1 MSAVAPDGAGAHID
15 RMNNVA
21 PFDPGAFRAQFP
33 ILEREVYGK
42 PLRYLDNAASVQKP
56 QVVIDAVTQAMAHG
70 YANVHRGL
78 HALSNE
84 ATTGYERARESARAY
99 LNAASPDEIVFTMG
113 GTDGF
118 NLAANAIGQGIS
130 EGDEIVLTVM
140 EHHSNIVPWHFLRER
155 YGVVLRWLDVDAD
168 GNVDMDAYR
177 AALSNRTRVVAVTHQ
192 SNVLGAYTPLA
203 QMAAMAHEAG
213 ALILADG
220 CQATVH
226 GPVDVQALGVDLYVA
241 TGHKLYAPSGIGILY
256 GRKALLDALPPY
268 RGGGEMIDQVTTE
281 TVTYNDAP
289 HRFEAGTPPIV
300 EAIGLGA
307 ALDWL
312 MGQDIEGLRAH
323 EDALTA
329 YAHEVL
335 GAREAVTIYG
345 QQTGKGPVVAFNLG
359 GAHPHDVATILD
371 RQGVAVRAGHHCCQP
386 LMKRLGVSA
395 TARASFAAYNAT
407 EEIDALGEAVD
418 KAAKLLL

>member
-1 MSAVAPDGAGAHID
+1 MTAAPSD
-15 RMNNVA
+15 RA
-21 PFDPGAFRAQFP
+21 PFDPDAFRAQFP
-33 ILEREVYGK
+33 ILTREVHGR
-42 PLRYLDNAASVQKP
+42 PLAYLDNAASVQKP
-56 QVVIDAVTQAMAHG
+56 RVVIDRLSELMTTS

-84 ATTGYERARESARAY
+84 ATTAYERARESARAY
-99 LNAASPDEIVFTMG
+99 LNAVSPDEIVFTMG

-118 NLAANAIGQGIS
+118 NLASNALGQHVIG
-130 EGDEIVLTVM
+130 EGDEIILTVM

-155 YGVVLRWLDVDAD
+155 RGAKLVWLDVDED

-177 AALSNRTRVVAVTHQ
+177 AAFTDRTKLVAVTHQ

-203 QMAAMAHEAG
+203 EMAAIAHEHE

-226 GPVDVQALGVDLYVA
+226 GPVDVQALGVDFYVC
-241 TGHKLYAPSGIGILY
+241 TGHKLYGPSGIGIVY
-256 GRKALLDALPPY
+256 GRKELLEALPPY
-268 RGGGEMIDQVTTE
+268 RGGGEMIDVVTRDR
-281 TVTYNDAP
+281 VTYNVAP
-289 HRFEAGTPPIV
+289 HRFEAGTPPIL

-307 ALDWL
+307 ALDWM
-312 MGQDIEGLRAH
+312 MGQDIQGLRAH

-329 YAHEVL
+329 HAMETL
-335 GAREAVTIYG
+335 GGMNDVTVYG
-345 QQTGKGPVVAFNLG
+345 RQDGKGPVVAFNID

-386 LMKRLGVSA
+386 LMAELGVSA
-395 TARASFAAYNAT
+395 TARASFAAYNT
-407 EEIDALGEAVD
+407 HDEIDALAGAVR
-418 KAAKLLL
+418 KAATMLA

>member
-1 MSAVAPDGAGAHID
+1 MS
-15 RMNNVA
+15 MT
-21 PFDPGAFRAQFP
+21 FDVQDFRAQFP
-33 ILEREVYGK
+33 ILGREVYGK

-56 QVVIDAVTQAMAHG
+56 QVVIDRLTEVMTSG

-84 ATTGYERARESARAY
+84 ATTAYEQARESARAY
-99 LNAASPDEIVFTMG
+99 LGAASPDEVIFTMG

-118 NLAANAIGQGIS
+118 NLAANALGQGWGA
-130 EGDEIVLTVM
+130 GDEVVLTVM

-155 YGVVLRWLDVDAD
+155 KGVVLRWLDVDED
-168 GNVDMDAYR
+168 GNVDLDAYR
-177 AALSNRTRVVAVTHQ
+177 ALLSDRTRLVAVTHQ

-203 QMAAMAHEAG
+203 EMARIAHEAG

-241 TGHKLYAPSGIGILY
+241 TGHKLYGPSGIGLLY
-256 GRKALLDALPPY
+256 GRKDLLDAMPPY
-268 RGGGEMIDQVTTE
+268 RGGGEMIDEVHTDRI
-281 TVTYNDAP
+281 TYNVAP
-289 HRFEAGTPPIV
+289 HRFEAGTPPIL

-312 MGQDIEGLRAH
+312 RGQDVGALRAH
-323 EDALTA
+323 EDALTTHA
-329 YAHEVL
+329 TEALDGL
-335 GAREAVTIYG
+335 GFVTVYG
-345 QQTGKGPVVAFNLG
+345 HQEGKGPVVAFNLD

-386 LMKRLGVSA
+386 LMERLGVSA
-395 TARASFAAYNAT
+395 TARASFAAYNT
-407 EEIDALGEAVD
+407 HEEVDALAD
-418 KAAKLLL
+418 ALNKARELLG

>member
-1 MSAVAPDGAGAHID
+1 MTAAPAPGPVPTDP
-15 RMNNVA
+15 A
-21 PFDPGAFRAQFP
+21 PFDADAFRAAFP
-33 ILEREVYGK
+33 ILSREVYGR
-42 PLRYLDNAASVQKP
+42 PLAYLDNAASVQKP
-56 QVVIDAVTQAMAHG
+56 RVVIDRLSELMTTS

-84 ATTGYERARESARAY
+84 ATTAYERARESARAY
-99 LNAASPDEIVFTMG
+99 LNAGSPDEIVFTMG

-118 NLAANAIGQGIS
+118 NLAANALGQHVIG
-130 EGDEIVLTVM
+130 EGDEIILTVM

-155 YGVVLRWLDVDAD
+155 RGAKLVWLDVDED

-177 AALSNRTRVVAVTHQ
+177 AAFTDRTKLVAVTHQ

-203 QMAAMAHEAG
+203 EMAAIAHEAG

-226 GPVDVQALGVDLYVA
+226 GPVDVRALGVDLYVA
-241 TGHKLYAPSGIGILY
+241 TGHKLYGPSGIGLLY

-268 RGGGEMIDQVTTE
+268 RGGGEMIDQVTLDA
-281 TVTYNDAP
+281 VTYNDAP
-289 HRFEAGTPPIV
+289 HRFEAGTPPIL
-300 EAIGLGA
+300 EAIGLGT
-307 ALDWL
+307 ALEFV
-312 MGQDIEGLRAH
+312 MGQDVAGLRAH
-323 EDALTA
+323 EDGLTA

-335 GAREAVTIYG
+335 GARADLDLYG
-345 QQTGKGPVVAFNLG
+345 AQAGKGPVVAFNLA
-359 GAHPHDVATILD
+359 GAHPHDVATVLD

-395 TARASFAAYNAT
+395 TARASFAAYNT
-407 EEIDALGEAVD
+407 REEVERLDAALD

>member
-1 MSAVAPDGAGAHID
+1 MRGMTDAPAPGRAPAD
-15 RMNNVA
+15 RP
-21 PFDPGAFRAQFP
+21 PFDPAAFRDAFP
-33 ILEREVYGK
+33 ILDREVYGRR
-42 PLRYLDNAASVQKP
+42 LAYLDNAASVQKP
-56 QVVIDAVTQAMAHG
+56 RVVIDRMAEAMATS

-84 ATTGYERARESARAY
+84 TTTAYERARESARAY
-99 LNAASPDEIVFTMG
+99 LGAASPDEIVFTMG

-118 NLAANAIGQGIS
+118 NLAGNALGQHAIG
-130 EGDEIVLTVM
+130 EGDEIILTVM

-155 YGVVLRWLDVDAD
+155 KGARLVWLDVDQD
-168 GNVDMDAYR
+168 GNVDLDAYR
-177 AALSNRTRVVAVTHQ
+177 AAFTDRTKLVAVTHQ

-203 QMAAMAHEAG
+203 EMAAIAHEHG

-241 TGHKLYAPSGIGILY
+241 TGHKLYGPSGIGILY

-289 HRFEAGTPPIV
+289 HRFEAGTPPIL
-300 EAIGLGA
+300 EAIGLGT
-307 ALDWL
+307 ALDWV
-312 MGQDIEGLRAH
+312 MAQDTSGLRAH

-335 GAREAVTIYG
+335 GARGDVEIFGA
-345 QQTGKGPVVAFNLG
+345 QEGKGPVVAFNLR

-386 LMKRLGVSA
+386 LMTRLGVSA
-395 TARASFAAYNAT
+395 TARASFAAYNTRA
-407 EEIDALGEAVD
+407 EVDQLDAALD